1 MIGGMRGLFLIAV
14 AGLALSACSSHPP
27 ATWAPGGSPVEIPR
41 ARWQRGSSAADIMP
55 DGRVL
60 VDGSHSFS
68 IDRAGRVF
76 EPDNSPIALLEP
88 DGRLIGKDDV
98 LLGVIGMHNSSLPGR
113 TQAWLTV
120 GEQGEVILYDDEG
133 ERRSAGTWTGCGQA
147 LRTCTLVTHV
157 IAMATVRQRGNVGIG
172 FGIGSRMGGGMGTG
186 FGVLVF
192 P

>member
-1 MIGGMRGLFLIAV
+1 MIGRMRALFLIAA
-14 AGLALSACSSHPP
+14 AGGALSACAAHPP
-27 ATWAPGGSPVEIPR
+27 ANWAPGGSPVEILQ
-41 ARWQRGSSAADIMP
+41 ARWARGSSVADVMP
-55 DGRVL
+55 DGRV
-60 VDGSHSFS
+60 VIDGSHAFS

-98 LLGVIGMHNSSLPGR
+98 LLGMIGVHNSSLPGH

-120 GEQGEVILYDDEG
+120 GDQGEVIIYDEEG
-133 ERRSAGTWTGCGQA
+133 ERRAAGVWTGCGPA
-147 LRTCTLVTHV
+147 VRTCTLVTHI
-157 IAMATVRQRGNVGIG
+157 IAMATVRRRGNVGVGLG
-172 FGIGSRMGGGMGTG
+172 FGAGMGAG